1 MANTDYRAENPFEEA
16 EQPAIGRAP
25 PPTIPAKPTQTT
37 DTSQLFMEGQ
47 PPRNNNQ
54 QATTTT
60 ITTTNTAFG
69 SMTSSD
75 LDRKEM
81 ELARKKEDIERREK
95 QLKDKEQKVN
105 ITTRKKN
112 WPRCKPF
119 LYHDIREDIPTPELQ
134 SLVRKAYFAWFVI
147 IIAFFWNIITL
158 LSILIISGQGVAIA
172 GFFLGLVYTIFSIPV
187 SFLVYRT
194 LYNAAKLTSSSR
206 YVLYFCLIWV
216 QIAVF
221 ILLAIGID
229 GWGSGGFIVM
239 LEVFKVNTV
248 VGIFCVVVFI
258 LYACLALFHLVI
270 FFYAR
275 REYVKAGG
283 LAAAKKEA
291 GKQGVQTLAENP
303 ELVKTAVKASV

>member
-16 EQPAIGRAP
+16 EQPTIGRAP

-37 DTSQLFMEGQ
+37 DTSQLFMEGSTQ

-54 QATTTT
+54 QATTNT
-60 ITTTNTAFG
+60 TAFG
-69 SMTSSD
+69 SGTSAD

-95 QLKDKEQKVN
+95 QLKEKEQQVN
-105 ITTRKKN
+105 IKTRKKN

-147 IIAFFWNIITL
+147 IITYFWNIITL
-158 LSILIISGQGVAIA
+158 LSILIISGQGVAIE
-172 GFFLGLVYTIFSIPV
+172 GFFLGLIYAVFSIPV

-221 ILLAIGID
+221 IILAIGIV
-229 GWGSGGFIVM
+229 GWGSGGFLVM
-239 LEVFKVNTV
+239 LDVFKTNTV

-258 LYACLALFHLVI
+258 LYVSLVLFHFVI
-270 FFYAR
+270 FFFAR

-283 LAAAKKEA
+283 LEAAKKEA
-291 GKQGVQTLAENP
+291 GKRGAQTLAENP